1 MILAPHS
8 LLWPFGQAASLEQAE
23 RFKRC
28 RSQSLVSENAHCLF
42 IFSETDLGG
51 PPQGDAETL

>member
-1 MILAPHS
+1 MFLTPHP
-8 LLWPFGQAASLEQAE
+8 LLRPVGQAVSLEQAE
-23 RFKRC
+23 GFKRH

-42 IFSETDLGG
+42 IFSDIDLGG